1 MGLDDENTNDKNN
14 DEEQNAFFDKL
25 AGLLSDEV
33 VRVKSTDRLA
43 DDDAVYLS
51 TEGQISVDMEKLYAA
66 MPNGQSIKAQKVLEI
81 NKNHPVYAKLEALY
95 KDNDEDALKNYTNL
109 LYQQARLIAGLP
121 VEDPTNFARSISAL
135 MTK

>member
-1 MGLDDENTNDKNN
+1 M
-14 DEEQNAFFDKL
+14 
-25 AGLLSDEV
+25 